1 MPLAKVI
8 YKLKTG
14 VRQYQAIFVR
24 HKVNIL
30 GLQDVNHMVTYYVRR
45 VLAHTISRL
54 IYHLPQEIDICTQA
68 VCCQNVYI
76 NSGHVTWFN
85 LERSAVKLK
94 EINL

>member
-30 GLQDVNHMVTYYVRR
+30 GLQDVNHNTYFYTILTMFDASWRIPY
-45 VLAHTISRL
+45 LA
-54 IYHLPQEIDICTQA
+54 
-68 VCCQNVYI
+68 
-76 NSGHVTWFN
+76 
-85 LERSAVKLK
+85 
-94 EINL
+94 